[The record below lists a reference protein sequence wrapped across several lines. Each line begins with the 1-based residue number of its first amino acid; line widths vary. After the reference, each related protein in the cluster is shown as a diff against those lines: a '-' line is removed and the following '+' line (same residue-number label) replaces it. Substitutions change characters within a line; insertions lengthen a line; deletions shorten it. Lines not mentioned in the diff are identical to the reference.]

1 MRNYPSDTFD
11 SERAAELNA
20 PAWMLETLK
29 LNPSYTA
36 WGPHE
41 DYMMSKDG
49 SWSSPIFIDSWSE
62 LDWQLN
68 DLNEVVNFYFEVQ
81 RDAEDCRQCEGH
93 GLNPATRQLAE
104 DWYDFTDTGRRWC
117 DKLTQH
123 EVDALWDKD
132 RLSSFPEKPT
142 ANAVN
147 DWSRRGMGHD
157 AINRFIC
164 VQARAEREGFYGECE
179 HCAGKG
185 SVFTAEHCNLAL
197 VLWVLHPRKG
207 CSRGVMVKSLT
218 EDQLPE
224 VRAYLRGAAERN
236 AQRFAAL

>member
-62 LDWQLN
+62 FDWQLN
-68 DLNEVVNFYFEVQ
+68 ELNEVVNFYLEVQ
-81 RDAEDCRQCEGH
+81 RDAEDCKACEGH
-93 GLNPATRQLAE
+93 AINPATRRLTE
-104 DWYDFTDTGRRWC
+104 DWYDFAGTGRRWC

-123 EVDALWDKD
+123 EVDALWNNG
-132 RLSSFPEKPT
+132 RLSHFPEKPT
-142 ANAVN
+142 AEAVN
-147 DWSRRGMGHD
+147 DWSRRGIGHD
-157 AINRFIC
+157 AINRYIC
-164 VQARAEREGFYGECE
+164 VKARAEREAVYGECE